1 MAESEKCDSDLLIYR
16 HLWVVGVVVEDRIIF
31 KNANKVVK
39 ASRVNSEIGTEDLRS
54 VEFVIMKQEV
64 KLCTILVDF
73 IS

>member
-1 MAESEKCDSDLLIYR
+1 MAELEMCDSDLLIYR

-31 KNANKVVK
+31 KNVNKVVK